1 MISKKELLE
10 RICELESEI
19 MRIDEVVDKL
29 NKKAKKV
36 KKVKDEITK

>member
-10 RICELESEI
+10 RICELENEI
-19 MRIDEVVDKL
+19 MRIDEIVDKL

-36 KKVKDEITK
+36 KRVKDEAKK

>member
-19 MRIDEVVDKL
+19 MKIDEVVDKL
-29 NKKAKKV
+29 NKKAKK
-36 KKVKDEITK
+36 KVKDEE

>member
-19 MRIDEVVDKL
+19 MRIDEIVGKL
-29 NKKAKKV
+29 NKKTKKV
-36 KKVKDEITK
+36 KKVKDEISK